1 MLASQSLRQRT
12 DHSEKT
18 GALFSFGSTL
28 LRITYPFPEKKEDQ
42 LEWSTPR
49 ERVRIADVST
59 AVATIGA
66 ILQQEDTSVKRKVS
80 KAMEGLK
87 TAHEMFHPA
96 SPADLI
102 FELFKVPNKDYAS
115 VTKLVKVLKSF
126 GLREKDP
133 RLKEMMERIQRIEDL
148 REDENQG
155 FHLRRHAFKEFSS
168 HNLALIF

>member
-18 GALFSFGSTL
+18 V
-28 LRITYPFPEKKEDQ
+28 E
-42 LEWSTPR
+42 
-49 ERVRIADVST
+49 
-59 AVATIGA
+59 TIGA
-66 ILQQEDTSVKRKVS
+66 ILEQEDTSVKRKVS

-102 FELFKVPNKDYAS
+102 FELFKVPNKEYAS
-115 VTKLVKVLKSF
+115 VTKLLKVLKSF

-155 FHLRRHAFKEFSS
+155 FHLRRHAFKECITPSIQ
-168 HNLALIF
+168 LISQVLRNQIIIPSWGEFCGRIKEIFEEVH

>member
-18 GALFSFGSTL
+18 V
-28 LRITYPFPEKKEDQ
+28 E
-42 LEWSTPR
+42 
-49 ERVRIADVST
+49 
-59 AVATIGA
+59 TIGA
-66 ILQQEDTSVKRKVS
+66 ILEQEDTSVKRKVS

-102 FELFKVPNKDYAS
+102 FELFKVPNKEYAS
-115 VTKLVKVLKSF
+115 VTKLLKVLKSF

-155 FHLRRHAFKEFSS
+155 FHLRRHAFKEFCYQ
-168 HNLALIF
+168 NPALIPW